1 MSTCIK
7 NFRVLKFINGEKLS
21 SVICMLF
28 PDKSADFFVIHGS
41 RRKTENCVT
50 NIKDVV

>member
-7 NFRVLKFINGEKLS
+7 NFRVLKFINGEKPS

-28 PDKSADFFVIHGS
+28 PDKSADFFCYSWKQTEI
-41 RRKTENCVT
+41 ENCVI